1 MSAYITELSD
11 MVNTIFIII
20 IFIII
25 FITIIII
32 FIINKKSAHITDMAT
47 ITTTRCRPVTPWLE
61 NQTN

>member
-20 IFIII
+20 IIII
-25 FITIIII
+25 FIIIL
-32 FIINKKSAHITDMAT
+32 IINKKSAHITDMAT

>member
-20 IFIII
+20 FIII
-25 FITIIII
+25 FITNIII
-32 FIINKKSAHITDMAT
+32 FITNKKSAHITDMAT
-47 ITTTRCRPVTPWLE
+47 ITTTRCPPVTPWLE

>member
-20 IFIII
+20 
-25 FITIIII
+25 FIT
-32 FIINKKSAHITDMAT
+32 NKKSAHITDMAT

>member
-20 IFIII
+20 FIII
-25 FITIIII
+25 FITNIII

-47 ITTTRCRPVTPWLE
+47 ITTTRCRHVTPWLE